1 MSSSNRAG
9 LRESAIRCL
18 RQFIAGSILNNQ
30 QIADRLG
37 LRLTDMQCINV
48 LDLLGPSTP
57 GELARC
63 TGLTTGGVTVMLDR
77 LEKGGYVKR
86 QPNPHDRRSVLVRL
100 NPAKLKK
107 IRAFYADIDRRMQ
120 TLLDGMPEAEV
131 RAFVK
136 LLSKM
141 NEFPVEDPRRL
152 PVAHSKRGV
161 H

>member
-1 MSSSNRAG
+1 MSSSNHAG
-9 LRESAIRCL
+9 LREAVIRCL

-37 LRLTDMQCINV
+37 LRLTDVQCINV

-86 QPNPHDRRSVLVRL
+86 QPNPRDRRSVLVRL

-107 IRAFYADIDRRMQ
+107 IRAFYGEIERRMEI
-120 TLLDGMPEAEV
+120 LLDGIPESELRSV
-131 RAFVK
+131 VNLF
-136 LLSKM
+136 SKM
-141 NEFPVEDPRRL
+141 NEFPMEPG
-152 PVAHSKRGV
+152 AE
-161 H
+161 